1 MSHVFL
7 FPLLIYNLPN
17 RHILFFFADLR
28 VFLHTS
34 LIHVSSHSMLSAFSF
49 FCMLIDYA
57 TGSSLVYLGEAM
69 VSCTRHDGSEPVIS
83 SMSPGGNAVFSVF
96 LYNIQV

>member
-1 MSHVFL
+1 
-7 FPLLIYNLPN
+7 
-17 RHILFFFADLR
+17 
-28 VFLHTS
+28 
-34 LIHVSSHSMLSAFSF
+34 
-49 FCMLIDYA
+49 MLIDYA